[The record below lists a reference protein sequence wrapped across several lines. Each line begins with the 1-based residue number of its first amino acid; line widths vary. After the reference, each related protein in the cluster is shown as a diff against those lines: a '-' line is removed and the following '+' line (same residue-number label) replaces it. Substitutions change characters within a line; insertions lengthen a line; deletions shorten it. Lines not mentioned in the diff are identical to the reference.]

1 MRLLVLALAAT
12 ILPTASVAPAQ
23 QSGPVQSSIDP
34 QSPLAAK
41 PLADANAEQ
50 KCRRADYQR
59 ADNAGRTEF
68 RRLDQLPGATAYMA
82 VYRTVNGCEE
92 PMTVTEYRTNR
103 R

>member
-23 QSGPVQSSIDP
+23 QPAPVQNNIDP

-41 PLADANAEQ
+41 PLADTNAAQ
-50 KCRRADYQR
+50 KCRRADLQR
-59 ADNAGRTEF
+59 AEEAGKPEF
-68 RRLDQLPGATAYMA
+68 RRLDQLPDATEYMA

-92 PMTVTEYRTNR
+92 PMTVTEYRTGR